1 MTDAAQPAEP
11 GLNKIFC
18 NYCPAFCCY
27 RLEGSILL
35 LTATDINRLARHLG
49 LSDGE
54 VRRRYIE
61 HRNTFKVREDGSCV
75 FLANGRLS
83 KRCSVHEARPQQC
96 RDFPFD
102 DPCPYLQRE
111 DLLAEIYPRVEKS
124 MGLQSDE

>member
-1 MTDAAQPAEP
+1 MTDIEQPAEK
-11 GLNKIFC
+11 GLNRVFC

-27 RLEGSILL
+27 RLTGSILL
-35 LTATDINRLARHLG
+35 LTATDINRLARHLQ

-54 VRRRYIE
+54 VRKRYIE
-61 HRNTFKVREDGSCV
+61 NRNTFKVKEDGSCV
-75 FLANGRLS
+75 FLSNGKLS

-102 DPCPYLQRE
+102 DPCPYLIRE

-124 MGLQSDE
+124 MGLQSE